1 MSFQYPALLYAVPL
15 LLLLGVVYRWRT
27 RSALEKSRFAYFL
40 VSVCFVV
47 IALANPYWRNVPAK
61 EKIKGVDLLIV
72 TDVSQSM
79 FCKVNDKTTRM
90 DLARKFIKR
99 LLPSFAGSQIAVIY
113 FAGDAQIGAPFTS
126 DLPAISLF
134 MDSITPAMSAQ
145 AGTRTD
151 SVQEALQQV
160 LKSKTG
166 RNVPLI
172 LLFSDGE
179 FFDSGKTFQN
189 YVKRQNLR
197 VFTYL
202 CGEEKAPVLRYDLAV
217 AVPGAFSTPNAGSL
231 RSLAQAGKGAFFN
244 LTKERT
250 DEIFQELNR
259 KVEDLIVEGQS
270 VPDYRPVPFLVVA
283 LLFLL
288 LYQWIPLSQEKLRP
302 AGMMGMALFFVF
314 SVSMKF
320 EESLKVY
327 QEALQAI
334 RSGKQEVA
342 LNKLKSLPPDFPSNE
357 KEIAIGNA
365 YFYAGKYQEA
375 IQNYQKVLGRD
386 PFHALARWNWEVALK
401 QQSDQRQRPPKPRE
415 QPSPQ
420 SMPENRDALLQYVDQ
435 LEKEQRQKSNRSN
448 IGKSDFAW

>member
-1 MSFQYPALLYAVPL
+1 MNFQYPALLYAVPL
-15 LLLLGVVYRWRT
+15 LFLLGAVYFWRT
-27 RSALEKSRFAYFL
+27 RSALEKRRFPCFL
-40 VSVCFVV
+40 ASLCFVM

-79 FCKVNDKTTRM
+79 FCKVNERTTRI

-113 FAGDAQIGAPFTS
+113 FAGDAQIGTPFTS

-134 MDSITPAMSAQ
+134 MDSIAPPMTAH
-145 AGTRTD
+145 AGTRTE
-151 SVQEALQQV
+151 SLQEALQQV
-160 LKSKTG
+160 LKSKTS
-166 RNVPLI
+166 RKLPLI
-172 LLFSDGE
+172 LFFSDGE
-179 FFDSGKTFQN
+179 FFDSGKAFQN
-189 YVKRQNLR
+189 YVKRQDLR

-202 CGEEKAPVLRYDLAV
+202 CGEQKAPVLRYDLAV
-217 AVPGAFSTPNAGSL
+217 AVPGAFSTPNGASL
-231 RSLAQAGKGAFFN
+231 QSLAQSGKGAFFN

-270 VPDYRPVPFLVVA
+270 VPDYRPVPFLIVA

-288 LYQWIPLSQEKLRP
+288 FYQWIPLSQKRLHP
-302 AGMMGMALFFVF
+302 AALMIVLFLVF

-320 EESLKVY
+320 EDSLKLY

-334 RSGKQEVA
+334 RSGKQDLA
-342 LNKLKSLPPDFPSNE
+342 LQKLKSLPADFPANE

-375 IQNYQKVLGRD
+375 IQNYQNVLDRD

-401 QQSDQRQRPPKPRE
+401 QQTDQRERPPQPRE

>member
-1 MSFQYPALLYAVPL
+1 MNFQYPDLIYAVPL
-15 LLLLGVVYRWRT
+15 LLLLGIVYRWRART
-27 RSALEKSRFAYFL
+27 ALEKSRFPYFL
-40 VSVCFVV
+40 ISVCFVV
-47 IALANPYWRNVPAK
+47 IALANPYWRSVPAK

-79 FCKVNDKTTRM
+79 FCKVNDRTTRM

-113 FAGDAQIGAPFTS
+113 FAGDAQIGTPFTT

-134 MDSITPAMSAQ
+134 MDSITPPMSAQ
-145 AGTRTD
+145 AGTRTE
-151 SVQEALQQV
+151 SLQEALQQV
-160 LKSKTG
+160 LKSKTS
-166 RNVPLI
+166 RKVPLI
-172 LLFSDGE
+172 LFFSDGE

-189 YVKRQNLR
+189 YVKRQDLR

-202 CGEEKAPVLRYDLAV
+202 CGEQKAPVLRYDLAV
-217 AVPGAFSTPNAGSL
+217 AVPGAFSTPNPASL
-231 RSLAQAGKGAFFN
+231 QSLAHAGKGAFFN

-250 DEIFQELNR
+250 DQIFQELNR

-270 VPDYRPVPFLVVA
+270 VPDYRPVPFLIVA

-288 LYQWIPLSQEKLRP
+288 LYQWIPISQEKLRP
-302 AGMMGMALFFVF
+302 AATVIALFLVF

-320 EESLKVY
+320 EDSLKLY

-334 RSGKQEVA
+334 RNGKQDLA
-342 LNKLKSLPPDFPSNE
+342 LQKLKSLPADFPANE
-357 KEIAIGNA
+357 KEIAVGNA

-375 IQNYQKVLGRD
+375 IQNYQKVLDRD

-401 QQSDQRQRPPKPRE
+401 QQTDQKQRPPQPRQ

-420 SMPENRDALLQYVDQ
+420 NMPENRDALLQYVDQ

>member
-1 MSFQYPALLYAVPL
+1 MNFEYPALLYAVPL
-15 LLLLGVVYRWRT
+15 LLLLGVVYRWRA
-27 RSALEKSRFAYFL
+27 RSALEKRRFPYFL

-47 IALANPYWRNVPAK
+47 IALANPYWRSVPAK
-61 EKIKGVDLLIV
+61 EKIKGVDLLII

-79 FCKVNDKTTRM
+79 FCKVNEKTTRM

-113 FAGDAQIGAPFTS
+113 FAGDAQIGSPFTS

-134 MDSITPAMSAQ
+134 MDSITPPMSAQ
-145 AGTRTD
+145 AGTRTE
-151 SVQEALQQV
+151 SLKEALQQL
-160 LKSKTG
+160 LKNRTTG
-166 RNVPLI
+166 KLPLI
-172 LLFSDGE
+172 LFFSDGE

-189 YVKRQNLR
+189 YVKRQDLR

-202 CGEEKAPVLRYDLAV
+202 CGEQKAPVLRYDLAA
-217 AVPGAFSTPNAGSL
+217 AVPGAFSTPNAVSL
-231 RSLAQAGKGAFFN
+231 QSLAVAGKGAFFN

-250 DEIFQELNR
+250 DQIFDELNR
-259 KVEDLIVEGQS
+259 KVGDLIVEGQS
-270 VPDYRPVPFLVVA
+270 IPDYRPVPFLIVA

-288 LYQWIPLSQEKLRP
+288 LYQWIPISQEKLHP
-302 AGMMGMALFFVF
+302 AAMVVVLFLVF

-320 EESLKVY
+320 EDSLKLY
-327 QEALQAI
+327 QEALQAM
-334 RSGKQEVA
+334 RSGKPDLA
-342 LNKLKSLPPDFPSNE
+342 LQKLKSLPPDFPINE

-365 YFYAGKYQEA
+365 YFYGAKYQEA
-375 IQNYQKVLGRD
+375 IQHYQKVLDRD

-401 QQSDQRQRPPKPRE
+401 RQTDQKDRPPQPRQ

-420 SMPENRDALLQYVDQ
+420 NTPENRDALLQYVDQ

-448 IGKSDFAW
+448 IGKSEFAW